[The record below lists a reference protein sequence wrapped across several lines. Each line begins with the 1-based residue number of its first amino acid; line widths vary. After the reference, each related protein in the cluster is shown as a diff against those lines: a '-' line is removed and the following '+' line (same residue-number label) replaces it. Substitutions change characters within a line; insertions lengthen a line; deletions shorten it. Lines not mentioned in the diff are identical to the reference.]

1 MSMHPP
7 AVAVSRLLIGS
18 GLGLILGVGF
28 ALQDSRSSLTSINAL
43 HGFFLVA
50 IICLTLGWQLS
61 NGRGPLSSQF
71 STETDEVMAARVR
84 EDIEDVK
91 RSSDVNNAWAEL
103 EVKVLTNEL
112 SEEEYL
118 ILNRWIDEGHPPQ

>member
-1 MSMHPP
+1 LNGATTGSGEEVGLFMHPP

-18 GLGLILGVGF
+18 GFGLLLGIGF
-28 ALQDSRSSLTSINAL
+28 ALQNTRASLTSINAL
-43 HGFFLVA
+43 HGFAIVA

-61 NGRGPLSSQF
+61 NGKGPLASQF
-71 STETDEVMAARVR
+71 STETDEAMAARVR

-103 EVKVLTNEL
+103 EAKVLTNEL
-112 SEEEYL
+112 SEEE
-118 ILNRWIDEGHPPQ
+118 